1 MELNK
6 DLKNNAEQEEKD
18 VLAEAG
24 KRLDDDEIN
33 EVAGGVMRGFKC
45 KTCEKWF
52 AHASEYNNHILET
65 GHQA

>member
-33 EVAGGVMRGFKC
+33 EVAGGVMRGFYCSFC
-45 KTCEKWF
+45 KKWF
-52 AHASEYNNHILET
+52 NHASEYSEHMKTHN
-65 GHQA
+65 A